1 MESNIPSSPAELLA
15 MQQGGVKGDIGVEG
29 VNALDD
35 YIRGELFPEINPDM
49 NQVLQLTK
57 RLLEDLEFYHF
68 NALEEGDLTPQQR
81 KIWKRDAKSVT
92 KALLALRQVSEC

>member
-1 MESNIPSSPAELLA
+1 
-15 MQQGGVKGDIGVEG
+15 MQQGGIKEEINRED
-29 VNALDD
+29 VNALDE
-35 YIRGELFPEINPDM
+35 YIRGDLFPEINPDM

-57 RLLEDLEFYHF
+57 RLLEDLESYHF
-68 NALEEGDLTPQQR
+68 NALEDLELTSVQR